1 MDLQGSS
8 TAFVDRVQK
17 VRIDFGKGLSTMVS
31 GRKQNWKW
39 VVSSLKRH
47 WSKGEQLKAET
58 RTYKLWLHI
67 PDSLNEVLN
76 DEQFP
81 FSAIYQIRD
90 EWWVSGSQ
98 LQNNPLSRDVWIM
111 MNRQMVVHVSMAQ
124 VLAKKRYGD
133 ILIRIQ
139 WPWIKLRRV
148 YPVLS
153 RIDLPIVSDSPK

>member
-1 MDLQGSS
+1 
-8 TAFVDRVQK
+8 
-17 VRIDFGKGLSTMVS
+17 
-31 GRKQNWKW
+31 
-39 VVSSLKRH
+39 
-47 WSKGEQLKAET
+47 
-58 RTYKLWLHI
+58 
-67 PDSLNEVLN
+67 
-76 DEQFP
+76 
-81 FSAIYQIRD
+81 
-90 EWWVSGSQ
+90 
-98 LQNNPLSRDVWIM
+98 